1 MRLYSVEIFSRDFQL
16 IQHYNATDPIYAYDY
31 LSAVENSVLLPYL
44 AAVRIGQYIR
54 ISDGDLEFF
63 GVISAVDTGAV
74 AAGYSEVKY
83 KPFLSIFD
91 QQILFDTDLQ
101 GSAVSLEQMI
111 ADQITAGWIQSG
123 DTSQDVPGLSVTT
136 VSTTTGWGF
145 HLTSDVEGMHKCV
158 INFQQVILMRAL
170 TKYRVACVVHPDFTQ
185 HTVTIEIGVPQAPR
199 MTIEADLPSVIDKSF
214 LLMETSQSI
223 NKVIV
228 YDKADMVTN
237 MTFYLHPDGSYDT
250 TDADRMLPV
259 LQAVRLADV
268 EEGQSFTDA
277 AYTLAG
283 QDLGGMEY
291 RNLIELTVLNDDGLV
306 LASSMTIGQECDII
320 SNGSTYTSIMT
331 AIERG
336 SVTKLTFGAV
346 RVDLTQILKGRQ

>member
-1 MRLYSVEIFSRDFQL
+1 MRLYNVEIFSRDFDL
-16 IQHYNATDPIYAYDY
+16 IQHYNATDPVYAYDY
-31 LSAVENSVLLPYL
+31 LSPTENSVLMPYL
-44 AAVRIGQYIR
+44 STVQIGQYIR
-54 ISDGDLEFF
+54 ISDGSLEFF

-74 AAGYSEVKY
+74 AAGYSEIKY

-101 GSAVSLEQMI
+101 GSSVSLEQMI
-111 ADQITAGWIQSG
+111 AEQITAGWINSG
-123 DTSQDVPGLSVTT
+123 DSSQDVPGLAVQI

-145 HLTSDVEGMHKCV
+145 HLTSDVEGMHRCV

-185 HTVTIEIGVPQAPR
+185 KTITIEIGVPRASR
-199 MTIEADLPSVIDKSF
+199 MTIEADLPSVIDKSI
-214 LLMETSQSI
+214 LLMETNQSI

-228 YDKADMVTN
+228 YDKADMITKL
-237 MTFYLHPDGSYDT
+237 TYYLHPDGSYDT
-250 TDADRMLPV
+250 SDADRMLPV
-259 LQAVRLADV
+259 MQAVRLADV
-268 EEGQSFTDA
+268 EEGQSFADA

-306 LASSMTIGQECDII
+306 LASSMTIGQECDIK
-320 SNGSTYTSIMT
+320 SNGSTYMSIMT
-331 AIERG
+331 AIEHG
-336 SVTKLTFGAV
+336 QTTKLSFGTV